1 MAQSSAS
8 KGPRPQV
15 TNNTLKSRS
24 AKENQ
29 TQPTNSLM
37 KSLNSKATQLRPATA
52 KNVKGSW
59 PLQASQAQDVDAAE
73 RAALLKKVATQQG

>member
-1 MAQSSAS
+1 MAQSSVS

-15 TNNTLKSRS
+15 KSKS

-29 TQPTNSLM
+29 TQPTNSLT
-37 KSLNSKATQLRPATA
+37 KSLNSKVTQLRPATA

-59 PLQASQAQDVDAAE
+59 PLQASQAQDADAAE